1 MNPTAPLLL
10 GNGPSRL
17 PVREPILAIVRICWG
32 RRLRRLATNVVDP
45 AAPLLLC
52 MVPREVLPDG
62 AIVWIDRSCG
72 GSRCDR
78 PGWRRDRPGWRCGR
92 WPRRRWRGRR
102 RGWRRWRLRGEWR
115 GWDCRRC
122 LWQSCG
128 RATPAN
134 GHAAVIL
141 LRLGPRPLDEIV
153 ATPQAHASLAIVRQ
167 RGGQARQEPEQQ
179 RDEQQETQKTAAR
192 DNASKIPPWP
202 NHIEISSEPDVFVS
216 RLLDVLPLPS
226 ANIRQGAVACAAS
239 TANTASSALLPRSNT
254 ANTAVACCAAS
265 SPDIATASPSHPSSS
280 Q

>member
-102 RGWRRWRLRGEWR
+102 RGWRRWRLRGERR

-122 LWQSCG
+122 LWQSCS

-134 GHAAVIL
+134 GHTAVIL
-141 LRLGPRPLDEIV
+141 LRLGPRPLDEIS
-153 ATPQAHASLAIVRQ
+153 ATTQAHASLAIVRQ

-192 DNASKIPPWP
+192 DNASKIPPRP
-202 NHIEISSEPDVFVS
+202 HDVEVSSGTNVLVGG
-216 RLLDVLPLPS
+216 LLDVLPLPS
-226 ANIRQGAVACAAS
+226 
-239 TANTASSALLPRSNT
+239 SN
-254 ANTAVACCAAS
+254 AAS
-265 SPDIATASPSHPSSS
+265 SSAAIRPSAVGSASISAST
-280 Q
+280 